1 MKKLN
6 FNNYSFKFK
15 NKDSKLYVF
24 DIIRK
29 KYIELTKEEWVR
41 QNTISY
47 LIDNL
52 NIPKSHINVEKEFII
67 NNLKKRFDI
76 AVFNNNGICSI
87 LIECKSYDFKLN
99 EKAID
104 QLLIY
109 NKYLKS
115 NFLMLTNGINH
126 LFLKRS
132 LNKIEKINSLPYYI
146 DL

>member
-1 MKKLN
+1 MDEESLL
-6 FNNYSFKFK
+6 
-15 NKDSKLYVF
+15 DSLGGH
-24 DIIRK
+24 
-29 KYIELTKEEWVR
+29 L
-41 QNTISY
+41 S
-47 LIDNL
+47 
-52 NIPKSHINVEKEFII
+52 
-67 NNLKKRFDI
+67 
-76 AVFNNNGICSI
+76 VFNNNGICSI

-132 LNKIEKINSLPYYI
+132 LNKVEKINSLPYYI